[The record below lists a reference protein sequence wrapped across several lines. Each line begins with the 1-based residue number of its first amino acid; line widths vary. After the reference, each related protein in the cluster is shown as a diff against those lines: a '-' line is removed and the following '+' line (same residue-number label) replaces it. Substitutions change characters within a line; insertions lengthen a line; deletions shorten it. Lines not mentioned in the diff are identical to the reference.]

1 MTSPLSLTG
10 GKNGL
15 KSIIVLSALV
25 LNPLALA
32 NTGDQ
37 YSLNINISGTLV
49 ANGSCTFN
57 QGGTLNVDFGPVKL
71 KNLGNNTVQLDGN
84 YQRSLASDFS
94 CSGDT
99 AGLLQ
104 MQFTSASGSYGTY
117 NGKQVLETNKG
128 IVAIQLLVN
137 GAAQSM
143 GQWFNV
149 DQASAPSLQAQLVQ
163 ISTSNSS
170 NVASGDTFSA
180 SGTLTMAFN

>member
-1 MTSPLSLTG
+1 MTNPQFLTG

-15 KSIIVLSALV
+15 KILLLLLAMTF
-25 LNPLALA
+25 NPLVFA
-32 NTGDQ
+32 NQGDK

-71 KNLGNNTVQLDGN
+71 KNMGNNTVELEGN
-84 YQRSLASDFS
+84 YQRPLTSDFT

-104 MQFTSASGSYGTY
+104 MQFTSASGSYQTY
-117 NGKQVLETNKG
+117 NGKQVLETSKG

-137 GAAQSM
+137 GVAQSM

-149 DQASAPSLQAQLVQ
+149 DQASTQTLQAQLVQ
-163 ISTSNSS
+163 ISTSNSN
-170 NVASGDTFSA
+170 NVATGDTFSA

>member
-15 KSIIVLSALV
+15 KSMIVLSALA
-25 LNPLALA
+25 LSPLALA
-32 NTGDQ
+32 DKGDQ

-57 QGGTLNVDFGPVKL
+57 QGGTLNVDFGPVTL
-71 KNLGNNTVQLDGN
+71 KSVGNNTVQLEGN
-84 YQRSLASDFS
+84 YQRPLTSDFT

-104 MQFTSASGSYGTY
+104 MRFTSTSGSYQTY
-117 NGKQVLETNKG
+117 NGTQVLKTNKG
-128 IVAIQLLVN
+128 IIAIQLLVN

-149 DQASAPSLQAQLVQ
+149 DQANAPSLQAQLVQ